1 MTQATPYRGRVRIG
15 VDAVG
20 KPIDKY
26 LTAPTKLELETVKQ
40 ACREHFILGRPVPE
54 DKMFY
59 EYAEEW
65 YTIRK
70 EPFISDASRAS
81 YKSCFIKHILP
92 EFGLQHMT
100 AISANDI
107 QLFVNRFSGSSKSLI
122 TLVIGILRGIFSTAY
137 AEGML
142 ERDPTVALIR
152 PKSSKKDARRPLTE
166 DETRR
171 VLEVI
176 ESHPEG
182 LFLAV
187 LYYLGLRR
195 GEALGLKWGDF
206 DFDEDQ
212 VHIQRDLDYTCSTA
226 QDGSLKTEA
235 ADRYVPIPPE
245 LKEKLL
251 RVFER

>member
-1 MTQATPYRGRVRIG
+1 MENAPVYRAKVRIG
-15 VDAVG
+15 IDSEG

-26 LTAPTKLELETVKQ
+26 LRASSKTELETAKQ
-40 ACREHFILGRPVPE
+40 ACREHFILGRPIPE
-54 DKMFY
+54 DKLFY

-107 QLFVNRFSGSSKSLI
+107 QLFVNRFAGSSNSLI
-122 TLVIGILRGIFSTAY
+122 TLVIGILHGIFSTAY
-137 AEGML
+137 AEGIL

-152 PKSSKKDARRPLTE
+152 PKCSKKDPRRPLTD
-166 DETRR
+166 DETQRI
-171 VLEVI
+171 LEVI
-176 ESHPEG
+176 DNHPEG

-195 GEALGLKWGDF
+195 GEALGLK
-206 DFDEDQ
+206 
-212 VHIQRDLDYTCSTA
+212 
-226 QDGSLKTEA
+226 
-235 ADRYVPIPPE
+235 
-245 LKEKLL
+245 
-251 RVFER
+251 